1 MRTEK
6 NSVRICKFTNNET
19 GEPMKT
25 TLPLKHAIIL
35 ISFFTASAVAITVM
49 MMSGFTVKKVQG
61 SEEAYVS
68 KINEIKTLVDEYYIG
83 EYSEDDMPDF
93 ITAGYV
99 LGLGDKY
106 SNYVTKADAEENLNS
121 FIGLNTGMG
130 VQVTQHPDDKSLYV
144 LEVHKDS
151 PALAAGIECGDHITA
166 IDGQSVNE
174 TGYSETLQYIK
185 SRPLGSDITLTVLR
199 GEETLSMPVTLNQY
213 TSQTVCPKLIG
224 NIGYVQIT
232 EFNDASTDQFTAAVD
247 ELINE
252 GAAALVF
259 DLRGNGGG
267 TLKSVYHMIDY
278 LIPEGLAVK
287 VEYKDERNNEVY
299 MSDSHEI
306 TLPMAVLT
314 DGRTASASELFAQ
327 SLKDYEKAV
336 TVGSKTYGKG
346 VVQRTFTLSDGSLVK
361 FTVGKY
367 YTANGECLDGIG
379 VLPDISTEWTSDE
392 LTYRLVN
399 GIETD
404 KDFLAAVGHLNGQL
418 S

>member
-1 MRTEK
+1 MKKTL
-6 NSVRICKFTNNET
+6 SV
-19 GEPMKT
+19 
-25 TLPLKHAIIL
+25 KHAVTL
-35 ISFFTASAVAITVM
+35 IAFCTASAVAITVM
-49 MMSGFTVKKVQG
+49 MMSGFANKSKDISDDG
-61 SEEAYVS
+61 YSA
-68 KINEIKTLVDEYYIG
+68 KINEIKALVDEYYIG
-83 EYSEDDMPDF
+83 DYDPEKMPDY

-106 SNYVTKADAEENLNS
+106 SNYVTKSDAEENLNS

-130 VQVTQHPDDKSLYV
+130 VQITQHPDDKSLYV

-151 PALAAGIECGDHITA
+151 PASDAGIERHDHITA
-166 IDGQSVNE
+166 IDGNDVQT

-185 SRPLGSDITLTVLR
+185 SRPLGSAVTVSVKR
-199 GEETLSMPVTLNQY
+199 GEETLELSVVLNQY
-213 TSQTVCPKLIG
+213 SSQTVFATLMDG
-224 NIGYVQIT
+224 IGYIQIT
-232 EFNDASTDQFTAAVD
+232 EFNDGSVDQFTAAVD
-247 ELINE
+247 EMING
-252 GAAALVF
+252 GAVALVF

-306 TLPMAVLT
+306 NIPMAVLT
-314 DGRTASASELFAQ
+314 DARTASASELFAQ

-367 YTANGECLDGIG
+367 YTANGECLDGVG
-379 VLPDISTEWTSDE
+379 VLPDISTEWTDAE

-404 KDFLAAVGHLNGQL
+404 KDYLKAVEYLKGQL